1 MTDNVSR
8 ADVVAAL
15 RLTCGCEETAGC
27 AVCDHYA
34 AAIRTLP
41 AAPAAEACFDDGTTC
56 ETHAAPA
63 CPTCGG
69 DRGAPDFIPG
79 GIKDEITCTDKF
91 HAKGRCPKCG
101 SPLPYEYVESTAVG
115 YGPCPDCAPAPG
127 VAVGEVADVDVPRH
141 RRSVGYENTR
151 QAWEALCFDR
161 DTMPL
166 ATMKEAIRMARMS
179 LEAALNEMEKA
190 SPAPTVEV
198 DEWVLDVRV
207 GMAAVYRGPRRNC
220 LSGISCDQDCVF
232 VARGAWING
241 AWVIDDDDRARALR
255 CYAAL
260 RGRGEEVVVIERGHV
275 MAHADVIV
283 YDERDGHYGLQFA
296 KAAGK
301 RLKPLD
307 GQRVQVIVRKIG
319 DGEVGS

>member
-41 AAPAAEACFDDGTTC
+41 AAPAA
-56 ETHAAPA
+56 AAPLL
-63 CPTCGG
+63 T
-69 DRGAPDFIPG
+69 
-79 GIKDEITCTDKF
+79 
-91 HAKGRCPKCG
+91 
-101 SPLPYEYVESTAVG
+101 
-115 YGPCPDCAPAPG
+115 
-127 VAVGEVADVDVPRH
+127 
-141 RRSVGYENTR
+141 
-151 QAWEALCFDR
+151 
-161 DTMPL
+161 
-166 ATMKEAIRMARMS
+166 
-179 LEAALNEMEKA
+179 
-190 SPAPTVEV
+190 PAPTVEV

-260 RGRGEEVVVIERGHV
+260 RGRGEEVVVAEGPVDYIGRSVYMMVDGG
-275 MAHADVIV
+275 AHTETEFHRNAAEVIRALV
-283 YDERDGHYGLQFA
+283 E
-296 KAAGK
+296 
-301 RLKPLD
+301 D
-307 GQRVQVIVRKIG
+307 GQRVQVIVRKTG
-319 DGEVGS
+319 DGE